1 MTVGLVGKTNK
12 RILLENIASPRDV
25 GNVIPISF
33 SWDYI
38 PRIPS
43 FLVNQEWSPSVPVR
57 NSEVESRSFLIYP
70 KAAGFPYH
78 TSLTFARHN
87 RFWKRA
93 LKEGSELYE
102 LIANDKSYNDAKLS
116 RGGTMASIAQKELS
130 KHELE
135 RCVTLAINLFPQSD
149 EERLCLVA
157 AGIIL
162 VTVFDDSW
170 EEAPGDDLQRVQDD
184 FVARMRRDSKGH
196 GHKYVPATPLQRRL
210 DEIVARC
217 QACDTSTGTNGGED
231 FIYRLLEWVMHS
243 QPETEFKT
251 PREYLDYRWM
261 DAANWWLLAA
271 CKLSIASSVSLTD
284 PLLERITRLVGDHI
298 SIVNDLGSFDKELR
312 ALTSG
317 KSVVIINLVQVMR
330 SSCGLDIDDAKA
342 AAFSLQLLN
351 EQAIQIELESLKQNE
366 TITADQWR
374 YVDTMI
380 SLIAGNVFYTMTT
393 SRYGGEDARIH
404 WQQQR
409 S

>member
-1 MTVGLVGKTNK
+1 MTLGFVGQTEK
-12 RILLENIASPRDV
+12 RISLEKIASSQDV
-25 GNVIPISF
+25 SHVIPISF

-38 PRIPS
+38 PKMPS
-43 FLVNQEWSPSVPVR
+43 FLVQQEWTPSVPVS
-57 NSEVESRSFLIYP
+57 NVEIESRSFRIYP
-70 KAAGFPYH
+70 RAAGFPYH

-87 RFWKRA
+87 RFWQRA

-102 LIANDKSYNDAKLS
+102 LIATDQSYNNAKLS
-116 RGGTMASIAQKELS
+116 RGGTMATIAQKELS

-184 FVARMRRDSKGH
+184 FVARMRRNKRTVGQECA
-196 GHKYVPATPLQRRL
+196 VATPLQRRL

-217 QACDTSTGTNGGED
+217 EACDASTGTNGGED

-243 QPETEFKT
+243 QPDTEFKT

-312 ALTSG
+312 ALSSG

-330 SSCGLDIDDAKA
+330 SSCGLDIDEAKA
-342 AAFSLQLLN
+342 AAYSLQLLN
-351 EQAIQIELESLKQNE
+351 EEAIRVELERLKGNKD
-366 TITADQWR
+366 ITASHWR
-374 YVDTMI
+374 YIDTMV

-393 SRYGGEDARIH
+393 SRYGDENSRIH
-404 WQQQR
+404 WQR
-409 S
+409 